1 MAIVSTIFVIMASF
15 FTSGQFTKP
24 ILQVSGM
31 LNQLASGTGDLG
43 IRMDESRKDEV
54 EDLGKNFNSFMEARY
69 DLISSIVNE
78 SNKMGTTSTTLKT
91 RVDDISVDLRSITT
105 SISLLHSKAE
115 EQSHSCIETMGTVEQ
130 ITKNIGNLAN
140 QISSQSAVVEQSSAS
155 IHQMVASIG
164 TIKPHREI

>member
-1 MAIVSTIFVIMASF
+1 MAIASTIFVIMASF

-31 LNQLASGTGDLG
+31 LSQLASGTGDLG

-54 EDLGKNFNSFMEARY
+54 GDFGKNFNSFMEARY

-115 EQSHSCIETMGTVEQ
+115 EQFHSCIETMGTVEQ

-140 QISSQSAVVEQSSAS
+140 QISSQSTVVEQSSAS

>member
-1 MAIVSTIFVIMASF
+1 M
-15 FTSGQFTKP
+15 
-24 ILQVSGM
+24 
-31 LNQLASGTGDLG
+31 
-43 IRMDESRKDEV
+43 
-54 EDLGKNFNSFMEARY
+54 
-69 DLISSIVNE
+69 ISSIVNE